1 MAGKRKD
8 NKGRNLRTGESQ
20 RKDGRYMYRWTVN
33 GKEKTVYALT
43 LSELREKESQIQ
55 RDAAYGINTSIANSL
70 LLNDMYDRWLSI
82 RTDLRPTSKAS
93 YISVYET
100 HIKDGLGQKKLS
112 KIKYSDLYDFFRV
125 RAEEKCYKERYLR
138 HIYHLLNNIFEMAVK
153 DEILRKNPCSGV
165 FSDIKKKYYKEK
177 SKRHSLTLQE
187 QSAFIEYVK
196 GSKIYAHWLPMFTV
210 FFGTGGRC
218 GEILGLRWEASD
230 FDKNVI
236 SINHSIV
243 GYTSDHKYAYHIS
256 EPKTEAGKRKIPML
270 SAVRQALLQV
280 RQEQYINGIKQPVID
295 GYTDFCFLTSN
306 GTPFSRSHINKLIK
320 SICQCYNEE
329 EEEKAGR
336 EDREP
341 DLIRPFSMHNIRH
354 TFASRFCEHETNLKA
369 IQEIMGHANIVTTMN
384 IYAEA
389 TEEAKEHSIKNLEG
403 NIKIV

>member
-165 FSDIKKKYYKEK
+165 FSDIKKKYY
-177 SKRHSLTLQE
+177 
-187 QSAFIEYVK
+187 
-196 GSKIYAHWLPMFTV
+196 
-210 FFGTGGRC
+210 
-218 GEILGLRWEASD
+218 
-230 FDKNVI
+230 
-236 SINHSIV
+236 
-243 GYTSDHKYAYHIS
+243 
-256 EPKTEAGKRKIPML
+256 
-270 SAVRQALLQV
+270 
-280 RQEQYINGIKQPVID
+280 
-295 GYTDFCFLTSN
+295 
-306 GTPFSRSHINKLIK
+306 
-320 SICQCYNEE
+320 
-329 EEEKAGR
+329 
-336 EDREP
+336 
-341 DLIRPFSMHNIRH
+341 IRPLAAHVHCILWHRRQMWGDPGAAMGRL
-354 TFASRFCEHETNLKA
+354 RF
-369 IQEIMGHANIVTTMN
+369 
-384 IYAEA
+384 
-389 TEEAKEHSIKNLEG
+389 
-403 NIKIV
+403 